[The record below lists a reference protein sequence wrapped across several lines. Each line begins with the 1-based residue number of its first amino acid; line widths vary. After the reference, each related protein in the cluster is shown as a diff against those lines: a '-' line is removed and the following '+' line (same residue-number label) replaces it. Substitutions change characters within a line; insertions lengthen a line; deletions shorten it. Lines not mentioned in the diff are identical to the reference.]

1 MNRKLRDTLIA
12 LSASSLLLVVT
23 LLAGNPQ
30 PLELR
35 PSPHGQLADSM
46 EWSEGAVEDA
56 DGTSRPAQRGVR
68 DAARGRSAGHRKF
81 ALPYYSFA
89 HGLRQ
94 GES

>member
-35 PSPHGQLADSM
+35 HSLAGPLADSM
-46 EWSEGAVEDA
+46 EWAEGAVDDA
-56 DGTSRPAQRGVR
+56 VPATRPAQRGVR
-68 DAARGRSAGHRKF
+68 DATRGRSAGHRKF